1 MPQNLIWLV
10 PVGPTDT
17 GSRDPSARPAPEPRR
32 PRSSHTARQAPWRS
46 AAGRRSGRRACRHA
60 SRHTRRSMFDGGE
73 DPAPAVVH
81 REHPNAIGAPHEVR
95 GMSDDLTVM
104 VDCRHGGG
112 SDGAR
117 ADCSRAL
124 GGAPACGQPGCRD
137 RPEAEPRPCGS
148 PRPPRAMPPGRLR
161 SPPAAPGPRSRA
173 SVPDAL
179 PACCSAC
186 WPEVM
191 A

>member
-10 PVGPTDT
+10 NGPTDT

-32 PRSSHTARQAPWRS
+32 RGRAIARQAPWRS
-46 AAGRRSGRRACRHA
+46 AAGRRSGRRALPA
-60 SRHTRRSMFDGGE
+60 DTLGVPMLDGGE

-95 GMSDDLTVM
+95 GMSDDRRHG
-104 VDCRHGGG
+104 DCRHGGG

-117 ADCSRAL
+117 DSDCSRDQAEHPLAGNPDVATDPKPSPDLAVAL
-124 GGAPACGQPGCRD
+124 ALPGRCLQVGFDRHQQRLVRD
-137 RPEAEPRPCGS
+137 RG
-148 PRPPRAMPPGRLR
+148 LR
-161 SPPAAPGPRSRA
+161 SPTLCRRLLG
-173 SVPDAL
+173 VL
-179 PACCSAC
+179 
-186 WPEVM
+186 PEVM